1 MLSFYII
8 FGDRNPPY
16 PALGSN
22 IPSVRRPGQW
32 FHFLLC
38 RGSSPSTSLLK
49 QAWRNP
55 KEGRV
60 GCLHQNI
67 FTRKVTD
74 IAFTSDFCDNHSHPA
89 SPASL
94 FLTSPRP
101 RPTRPRV
108 PYLMSSSPASRVP
121 KSQVPT
127 HPSRCPRPLVPV
139 PLLYTAPPRPRNGTV
154 GQRLDK
160 QIISF
165 SFILPRNLLHSLF
178 QAANISLRC
187 TLCTDAVLFFCSFFS
202 KTSASARER
211 ARSATT
217 SPEREEVRGV
227 CGQATGISDEYCSTI
242 TSNPEKKKSLI
253 ADNSNFFSFPFRVR
267 VCRSLI
273 SRFSRLWKK
282 KIAKFKPRK

>member
-22 IPSVRRPGQW
+22 IPSVRRPGQR

-38 RGSSPSTSLLK
+38 RGSSTSPSLLK

-74 IAFTSDFCDNHSHPA
+74 IAFTSDFCNNYSYSA

-94 FLTSPRP
+94 YLTSPRP
-101 RPTRPRV
+101 RPTRPHV
-108 PYLMSSSPASRVP
+108 AYLMSSSLSSRVT

-127 HPSRCPRPLVPV
+127 HASRCPRP
-139 PLLYTAPPRPRNGTV
+139 
-154 GQRLDK
+154 
-160 QIISF
+160 
-165 SFILPRNLLHSLF
+165 SFILSRQLVNSTF
-178 QAANISLRC
+178 V
-187 TLCTDAVLFFCSFFS
+187 TLDQTQQSS
-202 KTSASARER
+202 SWEKTWFVKR
-211 ARSATT
+211 T
-217 SPEREEVRGV
+217 
-227 CGQATGISDEYCSTI
+227 
-242 TSNPEKKKSLI
+242 
-253 ADNSNFFSFPFRVR
+253 
-267 VCRSLI
+267 
-273 SRFSRLWKK
+273 RLELVY
-282 KIAKFKPRK
+282 RLT